1 MRKTVK
7 GKWRFKAVVAIVA
20 VLCVFTWTGCGSSS
34 NYATSE
40 YEVTEAAPMEEY
52 TGGFNNGSGIEVTES
67 SSTSATNQERKL
79 IKTVDMTVETQ
90 TFDEMLAAV
99 EQQVQELGGYIESMN
114 TYYGSIYSSY
124 TPVRDASM
132 TIRVPKE
139 NLSVFLNAVSQV
151 GNVTNRSEEI
161 EDVTLTYVDM
171 ESHKE
176 ALQTEHDRLLE
187 LLENAQSLEDIIVI
201 ESRLSE
207 VRYEIESME
216 SQLRT
221 FDNQVEYSTVYLNI
235 NEVEVFTPIEEESII
250 DRIANGFVENL
261 RDIGNGIVELFI
273 WFVINIPYFALLA
286 IIVVVVVLIVRICIK
301 KSEKKSEEA
310 RKAAQAAQA
319 AYAAQFA
326 QNAQMIQNNQNNKPQ
341 E

>member
-1 MRKTVK
+1 MRKTMN

-34 NYATSE
+34 DYATSD

-52 TGGFNNGSGIEVTES
+52 TGGFNNGSGMEVTES
-67 SSTSATNQERKL
+67 SSTSVTNQERKL

-90 TFDEMLAAV
+90 AFDEMLATV

-124 TPVRDASM
+124 TPIRDASM

-151 GNVTNRSEEI
+151 

-273 WFVINIPYFALLA
+273 WFVINIPYFVLLA

>member
-1 MRKTVK
+1 MRGTK
-7 GKWRFKAVVAIVA
+7 GKWQFKVLVAMAAMVT
-20 VLCVFTWTGCGSSS
+20 VFTWTGCGGSSD
-34 NYATSE
+34 YAMSE
-40 YEVTEAAPMEEY
+40 NTAAEAPMEEY
-52 TGGFNNGSGIEVTES
+52 VGGFDNGSSVEVTEA
-67 SSTSATNQERKL
+67 SSTSTTAIDRKL

-90 TFDEMLAAV
+90 AFDQMLATI

-114 TYYGSIYSSY
+114 TYYGSKYSSY

-132 TIRVPKE
+132 TIRIPKD
-139 NLSVFLNAVSQV
+139 NLASFLSTVSEV
-151 GNVTNRSEEI
+151 GNVTHRNDEI

-221 FDNQVEYSTVYLNI
+221 FDNQVDYSTVYLYI
-235 NEVEVFTPIEEESII
+235 NEVEVFTPVEEESIME
-250 DRIANGFVENL
+250 RIASGFVENL
-261 RDIGNGIVELFI
+261 QDIGNGIVELFI

-286 IIVVVVVLIVRICIK
+286 IIVIVVVVVVRICVK
-301 KSEKKSEEA
+301 KSEKKNEEA
-310 RKAAQAAQA
+310 RRAAQAAQA

-326 QNAQMIQNNQNNKPQ
+326 QNAQMIQNNNN
-341 E
+341 ESNN